1 MSDSTVLIIG
11 ASKGIGRKAVDYAL
25 ERGCAVRAMAR
36 GAGGMELEH
45 ERLEKFPGDAT
56 DPDDVRGAIEG
67 VDAVILSL
75 GMPAGLTRLLRP
87 VTVFSRSTEVL
98 VDALEKSGP
107 KRLVVVTGFGAGESR
122 RAMNPLEEFG
132 HTALLGR
139 AYADKSVQEKIVQ
152 RSSLDWTI
160 ARPAILTNGRA
171 TGKYKVLTA
180 PESWRNGFISR
191 ADVAEFLV
199 ERALDQKHLHEA
211 PVLVGGRISQG
222 ASDAS

>member
-1 MSDSTVLIIG
+1 
-11 ASKGIGRKAVDYAL
+11 
-25 ERGCAVRAMAR
+25 MAR
-36 GAGGMELEH
+36 GADSIDLEH

-56 DPDDVRGAIEG
+56 DAEDVRRALDG
-67 VDAVILSL
+67 VDAVILAI

-98 VDALEKSGP
+98 VDEMEANGP
-107 KRLVVVTGFGAGESR
+107 KRLIVVTGYGAGETRSS
-122 RAMNPLEEFG
+122 MNAVEELG
-132 HTALLGR
+132 HNMLLGR

-160 ARPAILTNGRA
+160 ARPTILTNGSA
-171 TGKYKVLTA
+171 TGKYKVLTD

-199 ERALDQKHLHEA
+199 ERALDGKNLHAA
-211 PVLVGGRISQG
+211 PVLTG
-222 ASDAS
+222 ACLSAS

>member
-1 MSDSTVLIIG
+1 MSNSKVLIIG

-25 ERGCAVRAMAR
+25 ERGCSVRAMAR
-36 GAGGMELEH
+36 GAGDMDLEH

-56 DPDDVRGAIEG
+56 DPDDVRRAIDG

-98 VDALEKSGP
+98 VDELEKSGP

-132 HTALLGR
+132 HNALLGR
-139 AYADKSVQEKIVQ
+139 AYADKSVQEKIIE

-171 TGKYKVLTA
+171 TGKYSVLTA

-211 PVLVGGRISQG
+211 PVLVGGCTGGS
-222 ASDAS
+222 